1 MSNLSP
7 VLCGSVRTV
16 INDLINS
23 LGRVEH
29 YDATQVRC
37 ISFSKATDIVDG
49 VNIRLTNMAK
59 GYPFAF
65 GGVTWHDSEML
76 YLCGE
81 FSNAS
86 SKHQSIQEEMCRQTS
101 GFAAKRFIKTKYKSL
116 IRQDFADFRI
126 QWMMFVV
133 WTKCQGNAEFARL
146 LSLTPSNAVIIENT
160 TKQRCATKEVWG
172 CSNQELTN
180 YRDMMEEKI
189 KEQAKANNPKITKK
203 ALDNIVSIETNK
215 VNDIGIF
222 VGQNNLGKIL
232 MICRDCLIN
241 GTEPPIDYDLL
252 DTNNIHILG
261 KRISFNN
268 N

>member
-1 MSNLSP
+1 MSRLSSIS
-7 VLCGSVRTV
+7 CDSNRTV

-37 ISFSKATDIVDG
+37 VSFSKATDMADG
-49 VNIRLTNMAK
+49 INVRLTNMAK

-65 GGVTWHDSEML
+65 GDITWHDSEML

-86 SKHQSIQEEMCRQTS
+86 TQHKAIQEEMYRQTS
-101 GFAAKRFIKTKYKSL
+101 GFAAKRFIKMKYKSL

-133 WTKCQGNAEFARL
+133 WTKCQGNTEFARL
-146 LSLTPSNAVIIENT
+146 LSQIPQDAIIIENT
-160 TKQRCATKEVWG
+160 TKQRCSTKEVWG
-172 CSNQELTN
+172 CSNQELTT
-180 YRDMMEEKI
+180 YRDMVEAKVR
-189 KEQAKANNPKITKK
+189 EQAYKSNPKITKK
-203 ALDNIVSIETNK
+203 ALDNLVAIETSKIN
-215 VNDIGIF
+215 NIGIF
-222 VGQNNLGKIL
+222 TGQNNLGKIL

-252 DTNNIHILG
+252 DTKNIHILG
-261 KRISFNN
+261 KRISFAH
-268 N
+268 

>member
-1 MSNLSP
+1 MNELSSISCDSN
-7 VLCGSVRTV
+7 RTV

-23 LGRVEH
+23 LGRVER
-29 YDATQVRC
+29 YDTTQVRC
-37 ISFSKATDIVDG
+37 ISFSKASDVVNGI
-49 VNIRLTNMAK
+49 NIRLTNMAK
-59 GYPFAF
+59 GYPFVF

-86 SKHQSIQEEMCRQTS
+86 SEHLAIQQEMYRQTS

-146 LSLTPSNAVIIENT
+146 LSKIPQDAIIIENT

-172 CSNQELTN
+172 CSNQELTT
-180 YRDMMEEKI
+180 YRDMVEAKVR
-189 KEQAKANNPKITKK
+189 EQAKASNPKITKK
-203 ALDNIVSIETNK
+203 ALDNIVSLETNK

-232 MICRDCLIN
+232 MICHYCLVN
-241 GTEPPIDYDLL
+241 GTEPPIDYTLL
-252 DTNNIHILG
+252 NQSSIHILG
-261 KRISFNN
+261 KRISFTH
-268 N
+268 

>member
-1 MSNLSP
+1 MNELSSISCNSN
-7 VLCGSVRTV
+7 CTV

-23 LGRVEH
+23 LGRVEY
-29 YDATQVRC
+29 YDATQVC
-37 ISFSKATDIVDG
+37 CVSFSKATDIVDG
-49 VNIRLTNMAK
+49 INIRLTNMAK

-86 SKHQSIQEEMCRQTS
+86 SEHLAIQQEMYRQTS

-146 LSLTPSNAVIIENT
+146 LSKIPQDAIIIENT

-172 CSNQELTN
+172 CSNQELTT
-180 YRDMMEEKI
+180 YRDMVEAKVR
-189 KEQAKANNPKITKK
+189 EQAKASNPKITKK
-203 ALDNIVSIETNK
+203 ALDNIVSLETNK

-232 MICRDCLIN
+232 MICHYCLVN
-241 GTEPPIDYDLL
+241 GTEPPIDYTLL
-252 DTNNIHILG
+252 NQSSIHILG
-261 KRISFNN
+261 KRISFTH
-268 N
+268 